1 MNSSDSFHENK
12 LKRALWNKKQ
22 GAKDLHQ
29 NKRSILKSKYQQL
42 KQNIVHKGFSYDQ
55 VEYIPR
61 MQYGLTHINQTH
73 NHVIHIYKLIYVTKK
88 QNRNVLAS
96 Q

>member
-12 LKRALWNKKQ
+12 LKRAPWNKKQ
-22 GAKDLHQ
+22 GAKQ
-29 NKRSILKSKYQQL
+29 TNKRNILKSKYQQL

-61 MQYGLTHINQTH
+61 MQYGLTHTNQTH
-73 NHVIHIYKLIYVTKK
+73 NHVIHIYKLIHVTKK
-88 QNRNVLAS
+88 QNRNVLAF